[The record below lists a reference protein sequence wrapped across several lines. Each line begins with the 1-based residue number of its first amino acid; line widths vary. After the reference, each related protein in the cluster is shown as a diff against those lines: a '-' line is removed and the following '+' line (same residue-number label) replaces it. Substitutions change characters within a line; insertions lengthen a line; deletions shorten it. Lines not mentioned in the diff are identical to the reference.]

1 MIELCSI
8 GGYDEIG
15 RNMTAIKIDE
25 QVVIIDMGLYLPSY
39 IEITEDEDIKKVP
52 IKRLV
57 QVGAIPDDSVIADW
71 RKKVCAIVPTHAHL
85 DHLGALPFISNK
97 YDADILCTPYTR
109 ELILTICKDERL
121 KLKNTIKPFSSNS
134 KYKIGEIEIEFIHTT
149 HSTPQAV
156 MVAVHSKYG
165 TVLYCND
172 FKFDSF
178 PVLGKKP
185 NFKRLKELGE
195 SGQVK
200 VLISDSTGA
209 ENASKTPSE
218 SVARQMLKDLLLGI
232 HAEDKAIIVTTFSS
246 HIARLKSIID
256 YGKRIDRKILL
267 LGRSLAKY
275 VQAAERVN
283 LVNFSKDVKIVKYS
297 SKVKNVLKLIEKNK
311 DKYLLIVTGHQ
322 GETKAVLNR
331 IASGEF
337 KFKLEKDDSV
347 IFSCSVI
354 PNKINIEAREALE
367 NDLKRKQVRIFK
379 DIHVSG
385 HASREDLRD
394 LINMVKPSMIIPAH
408 CEPDMKTAMKELAEE
423 CGVKNV
429 LLASDGQRFEIK

>member
-1 MIELCSI
+1 
-8 GGYDEIG
+8 
-15 RNMTAIKIDE
+15 
-25 QVVIIDMGLYLPSY
+25 
-39 IEITEDEDIKKVP
+39 
-52 IKRLV
+52 
-57 QVGAIPDDSVIADW
+57 
-71 RKKVCAIVPTHAHL
+71 
-85 DHLGALPFISNK
+85 
-97 YDADILCTPYTR
+97 
-109 ELILTICKDERL
+109 
-121 KLKNTIKPFSSNS
+121 
-134 KYKIGEIEIEFIHTT
+134 
-149 HSTPQAV
+149 
-156 MVAVHSKYG
+156 MVAIHSKYG

-195 SGQVK
+195 KGCVK

-232 HAEDKAIIVTTFSS
+232 NAEDKAILVTTFSS

-256 YGKRIDRKILL
+256 YAKRIDRKVLM

-275 VQAAERVN
+275 VHAAENVN
-283 LVNFSKDVKIVKYS
+283 LVDFSKDVKIVKYS
-297 SKVKNVLKLIEKNK
+297 NKVQNALKLIEKNK
-311 DKYLLIVTGHQ
+311 HKYLIIATGHQ
-322 GETKAVLNR
+322 GESKAVLSK
-331 IASGEF
+331 IARGDF

-354 PNKINIEAREALE
+354 PNKINIEARDVLE
-367 NDLKRKQVRIFK
+367 KELKKRQVRIFK

-394 LINMVKPSMIIPAH
+394 LINMVKPNIIIPAH
-408 CEPDMKTAMKELAEE
+408 CEPDMKEAMKELAEE
-423 CGVKNV
+423 CDVPKV
-429 LLASDGQRFEIK
+429 LLMGDGERFKVE